1 MQNPTLNF
9 ELSVDQA
16 NEVYRNER
24 RKRTRVDVECALERF
39 RNKLSDE
46 EIEKAIDKALVIQD
60 NDIYYV
66 DMAEQAIYEVLRERC
81 YKATLQDQQSV
92 PASTPH
98 PYGMTFN
105 EMLKVYEYAS
115 KYFRL
120 NKIQDVLATDFAG
133 EELTAEEMDDAAAY
147 ALTIRENQT
156 DYDKIAHEAIQMV
169 LDERTPKPQ
178 PPDLLGETLKRIGL
192 ETNQHFNVDDPE
204 WKGFEFYVDSFGDLY
219 VVSGDTNEFANHD
232 FQPEY
237 LTLGRILT
245 QYPDK
250 VVPM

>member
-1 MQNPTLNF
+1 MEEKTYSF
-9 ELSVDQA
+9 ELTVDQA
-16 NEVYRNER
+16 AEIYHAER
-24 RKRTRVDVECALERF
+24 RKRTRGDVECALERF
-39 RNKLSDE
+39 NNSYIELSDE

-81 YKATLQDQQSV
+81 CKATLQDQQSV

-98 PYGMTFN
+98 PYGMTFI
-105 EMLKVYEYAS
+105 ELLKVYEYAS

-147 ALTIRENQT
+147 ALAIRENQT

-178 PPDLLGETLKRIGL
+178 PPDLLNETLKRIGL
-192 ETNQHFNVDDPE
+192 ETMQFFGISDPE
-204 WKGFEFYVDSFGDLY
+204 FPNVYYIDSFGD
-219 VVSGDTNEFANHD
+219 VFVRKTGEDEQH
-232 FQPEY
+232 EY